1 MAKYNLPSTLTQEQI
16 DGLGFTWDQVD
27 QINVGTR
34 SGTDYASPLRDEDE
48 SYGSTRVEYYT
59 KVEDN
64 DWSRYEFLG
73 SIEEEGGFY
82 EVRDRFWNELGEP
95 VADLS
100 ALVSF
105 SDISE
110 NFYNLEDSW
119 TAIGDYLPDG
129 LSFDNVANLAFSQDG
144 DDFFIFN
151 GDSSSDD
158 YGVML
163 AE

>member
-1 MAKYNLPSTLTQEQI
+1 MT
-16 DGLGFTWDQVD
+16 
-27 QINVGTR
+27 
-34 SGTDYASPLRDEDE
+34 
-48 SYGSTRVEYYT
+48 
-59 KVEDN
+59 
-64 DWSRYEFLG
+64 
-73 SIEEEGGFY
+73 
-82 EVRDRFWNELGEP
+82 
-95 VADLS
+95 
-100 ALVSF
+100 F

-119 TAIGDYLPDG
+119 TAIGDYLPES

-163 AE
+163 AEVNVWQRTGEYEILWYDYVEYDYNYNFRDPG